1 MDSSITFSQI
11 FGATIVGLISV
22 SSLFGG
28 AWIGFSYKPPQRV
41 SAIIMA
47 FGTGALI
54 EAVALDLAYSSAQRL
69 IQLQNIPGYVVWFWV
84 AAGFAGGGMLYYVG
98 NRILDARGAALRHP
112 ALAKLYMLN
121 KKLEQ
126 SELLLK
132 KLSRVELIRSLPPE
146 EMEDV
151 LMCVQPETRTKGEVI
166 FQKGDKGDTLY
177 FIDEGSVDI
186 LSAGVALDGTTSLL
200 AQLGPGQS
208 FGEMALLTGEARLA
222 SAIASSNVS
231 LLRIDKVHFDELID
245 RSPNLR
251 RAVEDLNSQRLLK
264 NVESTRGK
272 VDQNQWQKVALGNI
286 QRLTRSEEVSM
297 MEAEHSAP
305 LALFLGALLDTIPE
319 SIVIGS
325 AFTSFAAIKFTFLV
339 SVFVSNIP
347 ESMASSSAMRTAG
360 FSRKR
365 VMLLWG
371 ALCFVGT
378 IASGIGNAFIAT
390 APPTVLTLVSAVA
403 GGGILAMVSSVM
415 MPEAYEDGGPSVGLA
430 TIAGFL
436 TAFLF
441 SFL

>member
-1 MDSSITFSQI
+1 MNPTVSIVQI
-11 FGATIVGLISV
+11 VGATVVGLISV
-22 SSLFGG
+22 SSLFAGG
-28 AWIGFSYKPPQRV
+28 WLGFAYKPPQRV

-69 IQLQNIPGYVVWFWV
+69 IQLQNIPGYLSWFWV
-84 AAGFAGGGMLYYVG
+84 AAGFVGGGMLYYVG
-98 NRILDARGAALRHP
+98 NRFLDARGAALRHP

-126 SELLLK
+126 SEVLLK
-132 KLSRVELIRSLPPE
+132 KLSRVQLIRSLPPE

-151 LMCVQPETRTKGEVI
+151 LMCVQPEVHAKGDVI
-166 FQKGDKGDTLY
+166 FRKGDKGDKLF

-186 LSAGVALDGTTSLL
+186 LSDGVAVDGTNSLL
-200 AQLGPGQS
+200 AHLGPGQS
-208 FGEMALLTGEARLA
+208 FGEMALLTGEPRLA
-222 SAIASSNVS
+222 SAVADSDVS
-231 LLRIDKVHFDELID
+231 LLKIEKIHFDELID

-272 VDQNQWQKVALGNI
+272 VDQTQWQKVALGNI

-297 MEAEHSAP
+297 MQETNSAP

-325 AFTSFAAIKFTFLV
+325 AFVSFSTLKLTFLV
-339 SVFVSNIP
+339 SVFISNIP
-347 ESMASSSAMRTAG
+347 EAMASSAAMREAG
-360 FSRKR
+360 FTRKR

-371 ALCFVGT
+371 SLCFVGT
-378 IASGIGNAFIAT
+378 VASGLGNAFIAT
-390 APPTVLTLVSAVA
+390 APPTVLTLVSAIA

>member
-1 MDSSITFSQI
+1 MDTSLAFSQI
-11 FGATIVGLISV
+11 LGATLVGLISV

-28 AWIGFSYKPPQRV
+28 GWIGFAYKPAQRV

-54 EAVALDLAYSSAQRL
+54 EAVALDLAYSGAQRL
-69 IQLQNIPGYVVWFWV
+69 IQLQTMSGFISWLWV
-84 AAGFAGGGMLYYVG
+84 AGGFVAGGMVYYIG
-98 NRILDARGAALRHP
+98 NRFLDARGAALRHP

-121 KKLEQ
+121 KKIEQ
-126 SELLLK
+126 SEAVLR
-132 KLSRVELIRSLPPE
+132 KLSKVELIRSLPPE

-151 LMCVQPETRTKGEVI
+151 LVCVQPEARKRGEII
-166 FQKGDKGDTLY
+166 FKKGDNGDALF

-186 LSAGVALDGTTSLL
+186 LSNGAMLDAGNARL

-208 FGEMALLTGEARLA
+208 FGEMALLTGEPRLA
-222 SAIASSNVS
+222 SAIAASDVS
-231 LLRIDKVHFDELID
+231 LLKIHKVHFDELID

-251 RAVEDLNSQRLLK
+251 RAVEELNSQRLLK

-272 VDQNQWQKVALGNI
+272 VDQTQWQKVAIGNI
-286 QRLTRSEEVSM
+286 QRLTRAEEVSM
-297 MEAEHSAP
+297 LQAEHSAP
-305 LALFLGALLDTIPE
+305 LALFLGAMLDTIPE

-325 AFTSFAAIKFTFLV
+325 AFSSFSTLKLTFLV
-339 SVFVSNIP
+339 SVFISNIP
-347 ESMASSSAMRTAG
+347 EAMASSAAMREAG
-360 FSRKR
+360 FSKKR

-371 ALCFVGT
+371 ILCFVGT
-378 IASGIGNAFIAT
+378 IASGLGNAFIAT
-390 APPTVLTLVSAVA
+390 APPTILTLVSAIA

-430 TIAGFL
+430 TIVGFL